1 MRHPKSVR
9 RRFLRILYEHYM
21 ANPLEIVPPDVFI
34 ESGLERAELVPNAHY
49 LADSGLIELM
59 HGYNP
64 SSFAGVRMAPRGI
77 DLVEN
82 HYAFNRAFPPDLS
95 EAEDETAA
103 IPMLMERLVEEA
115 DLAPLDTSAAQ
126 ALMLQL
132 AKYPEM
138 LTAAAQDFAP
148 HDVVFYLREL
158 AASYH
163 SYYDAERILV
173 DDEGVKKARLALVA
187 ATARV
192 LHNGLAILGVNAPS
206 KM

>member
-34 ESGLERAELVPNAHY
+34 ESGLERSELVPNAHY

-82 HYAFNRAFPPDLS
+82 HYAFNRAFPPDLN
-95 EAEDETAA
+95 ETEEKTAA
-103 IPMLMERLVEEA
+103 IPMLMERLAEEA
-115 DLAPLDTSAAQ
+115 DLAPLDGEKRKS
-126 ALMLQL
+126 LHRDIL
-132 AKYPEM
+132 
-138 LTAAAQDFAP
+138 
-148 HDVVFYLREL
+148 YLREEVARPVERWRHDVIGAVLGWIENYLVDTEDNFLPSL
-158 AASYH
+158 AAIKE
-163 SYYDAERILV
+163 AV
-173 DDEGVKKARLALVA
+173 
-187 ATARV
+187 TP
-192 LHNGLAILGVNAPS
+192 NQQP
-206 KM
+206 

>member
-1 MRHPKSVR
+1 
-9 RRFLRILYEHYM
+9 M

-115 DLAPLDTSAAQ
+115 DLAPLDGERRKS
-126 ALMLQL
+126 LQSDIL
-132 AKYPEM
+132 
-138 LTAAAQDFAP
+138 
-148 HDVVFYLREL
+148 YLREEVARPVERWRQHVIASLLQWIEDYLPDEGENFLPSL
-158 AASYH
+158 AAIKEALS
-163 SYYDAERILV
+163 R
-173 DDEGVKKARLALVA
+173 KK
-187 ATARV
+187 
-192 LHNGLAILGVNAPS
+192 P
-206 KM
+206 